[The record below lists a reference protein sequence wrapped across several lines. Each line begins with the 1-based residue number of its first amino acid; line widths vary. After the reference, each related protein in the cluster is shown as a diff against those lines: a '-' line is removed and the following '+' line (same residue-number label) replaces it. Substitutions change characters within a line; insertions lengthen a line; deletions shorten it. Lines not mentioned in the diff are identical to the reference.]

1 MTDVPNVTRQEVTVR
16 ARHRFFL
23 EGPFHGQKAASKLL
37 NDPFYATLRWQ
48 IKQLAGSDPK
58 HTSGHCEPK
67 HPGRSSCWHRQHGG
81 DWPHQNNASKFQVG
95 SWPMSVFAE
104 RLN

>member
-1 MTDVPNVTRQEVTVR
+1 MTDVPNVTREEVTVR

-58 HTSGHCEPK
+58 HDQALLNF
-67 HPGRSSCWHRQHGG
+67 SSKLNTLTLRF
-81 DWPHQNNASKFQVG
+81 SF
-95 SWPMSVFAE
+95 E
-104 RLN
+104 RPFSTHT